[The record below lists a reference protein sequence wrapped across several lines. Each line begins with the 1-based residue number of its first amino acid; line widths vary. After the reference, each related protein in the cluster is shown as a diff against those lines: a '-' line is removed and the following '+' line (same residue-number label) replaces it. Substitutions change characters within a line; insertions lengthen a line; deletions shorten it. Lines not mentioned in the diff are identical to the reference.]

1 MKKNLYFSCFVFLL
15 SLMSMTCEPI
25 YRNLDTVEVS
35 FSENKSEYNV
45 NDTITLN
52 VVGYVDSALYKNM
65 RIIPMLSV
73 KNAYGEYESADFKD
87 FYASAFKENS
97 SSPEI
102 YLNSYML
109 DDVREQF
116 CFKIQNAGNYRLFVI
131 VIAEG
136 KNFSE
141 LREATY
147 EAELYFTV
155 LG

>member
-1 MKKNLYFSCFVFLL
+1 
-15 SLMSMTCEPI
+15 MTCEPI
-25 YRNLDTVEVS
+25 YRKLDAVEVS

-52 VVGYVDSALYKNM
+52 VVGYVDSSLYKNM
-65 RIIPMLSV
+65 RIILELSV
-73 KNAYGEYESADFKD
+73 KNDYGEYESADFKD
-87 FYASAFKENS
+87 FYASALKDNS
-97 SSPEI
+97 SSLEI

-109 DDVREQF
+109 DDVSEQF
-116 CFKIQNAGNYRLFVI
+116 CFKVQKSGDYRLFVV

-147 EAELYFTV
+147 DVELYFTAFD
-155 LG
+155 